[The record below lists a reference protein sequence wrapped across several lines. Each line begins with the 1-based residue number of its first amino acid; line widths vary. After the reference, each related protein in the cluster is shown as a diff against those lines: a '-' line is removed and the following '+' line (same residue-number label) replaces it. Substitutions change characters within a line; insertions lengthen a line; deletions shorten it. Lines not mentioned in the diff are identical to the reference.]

1 MEFHPC
7 HFHNSSWIVILSKSN
22 IRWKIWKHY
31 IFYSHSKFRD
41 PLGGTSSPALVHKH
55 LKKVNW
61 VSNSIFHRCINVWS
75 WYVKFRVSMI
85 QSNVHSSGPPN
96 SKVFKN
102 YWVSPWFAI
111 SSKSRFFKGMSE
123 FMWSKHSIRSVHNS
137 GRWFYHLLV

>member
-85 QSNVHSSGPPN
+85 QSNVHSSGPQILRFLKT
-96 SKVFKN
+96 SEYHLDLQYLQKVGFLRE
-102 YWVSPWFAI
+102 WVSSCDPNI
-111 SSKSRFFKGMSE
+111 P
-123 FMWSKHSIRSVHNS
+123 
-137 GRWFYHLLV
+137 